1 MNFQELFQ
9 NYHFFLQ
16 FEKGLSKLTLEAY
29 SSDIE
34 KFIKHFKVK
43 NFQDLISLDYLK
55 IQEYLMSLEVDYDLN
70 NYSIHRNLSSLN
82 SFYEWLE
89 REELI
94 EKNPIDWIDR
104 PKIYRNIPEV
114 LSLYEIDQILEQC
127 DLNNELGLRNRAM
140 LEFAYSC
147 GLRVSEL
154 VEFPYQNYFP
164 EDEYVRI
171 IGKGNKERLIPLGQ
185 SAIKYIELYLVNVRN
200 HQVPAKGN
208 EGYLFLNRRGKKLTR
223 NMFFL
228 IIKELAE
235 KAGINK
241 PVSPHTLR
249 HSFATHL
256 IENGADLRAVQE
268 MLGHSSITTTEI
280 YLHLDKSYL
289 KEVHRT
295 FHPRN

>member
-9 NYHFFLQ
+9 NYNFFLQ

-43 NFQDLISLDYLK
+43 NFQDLIGLDYLK
-55 IQEYLMSLEVDYDLN
+55 IQEYLMSLEVDYALN

-208 EGYLFLNRRGKKLTR
+208 KGYLFLNRRGKKLTR

>member
-9 NYHFFLQ
+9 NYNFFLQ

-55 IQEYLMSLEVDYDLN
+55 IQEYLMSLEVDYALN

>member
-9 NYHFFLQ
+9 NYNFFLQ

-55 IQEYLMSLEVDYDLN
+55 IQEYLMSLAVDYALN

-82 SFYEWLE
+82 SFYQWLE

-104 PKIYRNIPEV
+104 PKIYRHIPEV

-164 EDEYVRI
+164 QEEFVRI

-200 HQVPAKGN
+200 HQVSAKGN

>member
-9 NYHFFLQ
+9 NYNFFLQ

-55 IQEYLMSLEVDYDLN
+55 IQEYLMSLEVDYALN

-200 HQVPAKGN
+200 HQVSAKGN

>member
-1 MNFQELFQ
+1 MNLQQLFQ
-9 NYHFFLQ
+9 NYYFYLQ
-16 FEKGLSKLTLEAY
+16 IEKGLSKLTLLAY
-29 SSDIE
+29 QTDLE
-34 KFIKHFKVK
+34 KFMHHF
-43 NFQDLISLDYLK
+43 NIQSLDNLKSLNYLQ
-55 IQEYLMSLEVDYDLN
+55 IQEYLMSLEEDYELN

-82 SFYEWLE
+82 SFFKWLE
-89 REELI
+89 LEECI
-94 EKNPIDWIDR
+94 PANPFNLIDR
-104 PKIYRNIPEV
+104 PKIYRQIPEV

-127 DLNNELGLRNRAM
+127 DMNDPLGLRNRAM
-140 LEFAYSC
+140 IELAYSC

-164 EDEYVRI
+164 EEEFIRI

-185 SAIKYIELYLVNVRN
+185 SAIHFIQLYLENIRNQQKPVN
-200 HQVPAKGN
+200 GN

-228 IIKELAE
+228 IIKDLA
-235 KAGINK
+235 KNAGITKNI
-241 PVSPHTLR
+241 SPHTFR

-280 YLHLDKSYL
+280 YLHLDKTYL
-289 KEVHRT
+289 KEVHKT
-295 FHPRN
+295 FHPRK

>member
-1 MNFQELFQ
+1 MNLQQLFQ
-9 NYHFFLQ
+9 NYYFYLQ
-16 FEKGLSKLTLEAY
+16 MEKGLSKLTLLAY
-29 SSDIE
+29 QADLE
-34 KFIKHFKVK
+34 KFIHHFNIQSIDNLK
-43 NFQDLISLDYLK
+43 SLNYLQ
-55 IQEYLMSLEVDYDLN
+55 IQEYLMCLEEDYELN

-82 SFYEWLE
+82 SFFKWLE
-89 REELI
+89 LEEWI
-94 EKNPIDWIDR
+94 PANPFSLIDR
-104 PKIYRNIPEV
+104 PKIYRQIPEV

-127 DLNNELGLRNRAM
+127 DMNDPLGLRNRAM
-140 LEFAYSC
+140 IELAYSC

-164 EDEYVRI
+164 EEEFIRI

-185 SAIKYIELYLVNVRN
+185 SAIHFIQLYLENVRN
-200 HQVPAKGN
+200 HQKPTHGN

-228 IIKELAE
+228 IIKDLA
-235 KAGINK
+235 KNAGIHKNI
-241 PVSPHTLR
+241 SPHTFR

-280 YLHLDKSYL
+280 YLHLDKNYL
-289 KEVHRT
+289 KEVHKT
-295 FHPRN
+295 FHPRK

>member
-9 NYHFFLQ
+9 NYYFFLQ
-16 FEKGLSKLTLEAY
+16 IEKGLSTHTLNAY
-29 SSDIE
+29 QSDIE
-34 KFIKHFKVK
+34 KFIKHFHVQ
-43 NFQDLISLDYLK
+43 NIEDLKSLNYLQ
-55 IQEYLMSLEVDYDLN
+55 IQEYLMNLEVNYELN

-82 SFYEWLE
+82 SFFKWLE
-89 REELI
+89 LEEWI
-94 EKNPIDWIDR
+94 SKNPFELIDR
-104 PKIYRNIPEV
+104 PKIYRHIPEV

-127 DLNNELGLRNRAM
+127 NMNEPLGIRNRAM
-140 LEFAYSC
+140 LELAYSC

-164 EDEYVRI
+164 EEEFIRI

-185 SAIKYIELYLVNVRN
+185 SAIKYIQLYLINVRN
-200 HQVPAKGN
+200 HQTAEKGN

-228 IIKELAE
+228 IIKDLAL
-235 KAGINK
+235 KANIQK
-241 PVSPHTLR
+241 SISPHTFR

-289 KEVHRT
+289 KEVHKT
-295 FHPRN
+295 FHPRK